1 MVALI
6 VSLLFAL
13 LQVPSASTGWL
24 EVSMIHD
31 GITRRAP
38 VFAPPVLA
46 DPAPLVVA
54 LHPAGTSPEQMA
66 LITGFAQLASQS
78 GWLVVFPEGLN
89 GYWDYGAGTPEWD
102 VLDDVRDDPGY
113 LTALIESIA
122 GDYPVD
128 RSRIYAVGFSN
139 GARMAYRLAC
149 DLPLA
154 GAAMVAA
161 SISDEVTAI
170 CGADVVSIFMLHGT
184 EDTITPFN
192 GKDLYVNDLR
202 ISRAL
207 SIPET
212 AQFFG
217 RRNDCDNP
225 ERELVFTSNV
235 ARVEINRVRY
245 VDCADGSAVDVYVVV
260 GGGHVWSPA
269 PGFETSVLIWEFL
282 AAHARPVPEADA
294 GPGG

>member
-1 MVALI
+1 MFALI
-6 VSLLFAL
+6 LSLLFVL
-13 LQVPSASTGWL
+13 MQGPPTSTGWL
-24 EVSMIHD
+24 EVSLVHD
-31 GITRRAP
+31 GMTRRAP
-38 VFAPPVLA
+38 LFVPSVLS

-66 LITGFAQLASQS
+66 IITGFAQLASQS
-78 GWLVVFPEGLN
+78 GWLVVFPEGPN
-89 GYWDYGAGTPEWD
+89 GYWDYGAGTPEWE

-113 LTALIESIA
+113 LAALIESIA
-122 GDYPVD
+122 EVYTVD

-149 DLPLA
+149 DLQLA

-170 CGADVVSIFMLHGT
+170 CSEDVVSIFMLHGT
-184 EDTITPFN
+184 EDTITPFD
-192 GKDLYVNDLR
+192 GKDLYVGDLR
-202 ISRAL
+202 ISHAL

-217 RRNDCDNP
+217 RRNGCANP
-225 ERELVFTSNV
+225 ERELVFTSNT

-245 VDCADGSAVDVYVVV
+245 PDCTDGATVDAYVVV
-260 GGGHVWSPA
+260 GGGHVWAPA
-269 PGFETSVLIWEFL
+269 AGFETSVLIWEFL
-282 AAHARPVPEADA
+282 AAHARPVPEADDES
-294 GPGG
+294 GD